1 MSLLRWED
9 SGGSA
14 APPLPQPLKLLYFST
29 AKYEHDW
36 HCTLHTHQCVEIFY
50 ILKGSGS
57 FRVEDTSFSISHDDV
72 VVINSG
78 VAHTEVSSAQD
89 PLEYMVLGVNGNDFL
104 LGGQQDHRYCILTD
118 PSSTRPLLPYLQQIS
133 LEVAEKKEHYQ
144 DVVQHI
150 FQVLAI
156 QMLRSQSVA
165 SFTSEGANVNPKCAQ
180 IKRYIDDH
188 YKEDIT
194 VDTRA
199 SVAFLSRSYL
209 IHIFTKEYGEPPIS
223 YLVKRRIE
231 ESRYLLAK
239 TDYSILEI
247 GLMVGFTSGSYFSQ
261 SFRRLEGI
269 SPKEFRRRA
278 QVEALKEAHRSF
290 DYL

>member
-194 VDTRA
+194 VDTLA

-261 SFRRLEGI
+261 SFRPLEGI

>member
-194 VDTRA
+194 VDTLA

>member
-194 VDTRA
+194 VDTLA
-199 SVAFLSRSYL
+199 SVAFLSRSFL

>member
-9 SGGSA
+9 SGSSA

-57 FRVEDTSFSISHDDV
+57 FRVEGTSFPISHDNV

-78 VAHTEVSSAQD
+78 VAHTEVSSAQE

-118 PSSTRPLLPYLQQIS
+118 PSSTRPLLPCLEQIA
-133 LEVAEKKEHYQ
+133 LEVSQKKEHYQ

-156 QMLRSQSVA
+156 QMLRSQSA
-165 SFTSEGANVNPKCAQ
+165 SSFTSERGNVNPKCAQ

-194 VDTRA
+194 VDTLA
-199 SVAFLSRSYL
+199 NVAFLSRSYL

-223 YLVKRRIE
+223 YLVKRRVE

-278 QVEALKEAHRSF
+278 KAEALKEAYRSF
-290 DYL
+290 DYI